1 MRGMTGSTALFMG
14 AASAFS
20 LLLNLGML
28 VAFLVVVLT
37 LVRRHRPDAVALLVG
52 ALVLEFFLTCLSYA
66 ASLILPQVAGWLG
79 GVARYAEVQTLNV
92 FVFALAHAATRGL
105 LLWGIVRLAR
115 PADGPTVIR

>member
-1 MRGMTGSTALFMG
+1 MTGSTALFMG

-28 VAFLVVVLT
+28 IAFVVVVLT
-37 LVRRHRPDAVALLVG
+37 VVRRHRPDAVALLIG

-66 ASLILPQVAGWLG
+66 ASLILPQLMSSLG
-79 GVARYAEVQTLNV
+79 GVARYAEVQALNV
-92 FVFALAHAATRGL
+92 FVFALAHAGTRGL

-115 PADGPTVIR
+115 PADEPA